1 MITDILFSLRINM
14 LSYKF
19 KKRAQGAVLA
29 CLLVFFVC
37 LGLFASSPFSVMG
50 KTMEGLEKSTKE
62 AYGADVSDDST
73 DSGLITDIPGAI
85 GTIIGAVLAFVGLLF
100 FLLMIYGGLLWML
113 ARGNEQQ
120 VEKAKNLI
128 ISAVIGLIIILSAYA
143 ITAFI
148 GGALTEAGGAS

>member
-1 MITDILFSLRINM
+1 
-14 LSYKF
+14 
-19 KKRAQGAVLA
+19 
-29 CLLVFFVC
+29 
-37 LGLFASSPFSVMG
+37 
-50 KTMEGLEKSTKE
+50 MEGLEKSTKE